1 MKMKKSVLFAILL
14 PLSIVT
20 LSGCV
25 KYNGRNKDGSPK
37 NPTSTST
44 PTTTEPAPT
53 STDTSSTEPIP
64 PAPTGQINVYFVLG
78 PNGSY
83 TGVDPNPTAAA
94 AKFLAANTVVQTI
107 DRGATL
113 PGKDVIKSS
122 VSGSTF
128 LHWVDRATTDVVTTA
143 PDAAEAVLVAV
154 FEGGDGGNTPTPSS
168 GLPTSGYGFLFD
180 TAAGA
185 DPYYKVAQS
194 VGKWTDGDGNEYD
207 QYKIDNF
214 QLVKDQV
221 FSLYDFGSQARW
233 VIDLDGWSCGGTS
246 ATDTKWQE
254 YLSKSSSTYTVL
266 KTFNAKDIYIKLRY
280 EHDILYMGVE

>member
-1 MKMKKSVLFAILL
+1 MKKSLLFSILI
-14 PLSIVT
+14 PLAVVT

-37 NPTSTST
+37 DPTTTTTT
-44 PTTTEPAPT
+44 PTTSEPT
-53 STDTSSTEPIP
+53 TTTTDTSSTEPIP

-83 TGVDPNPTAAA
+83 TGMAPNPTAAA
-94 AKFLAANTVVQTI
+94 AKYLAANTVVTTI
-107 DRGATL
+107 DRGSTL

-122 VSGSTF
+122 VEGSSF
-128 LHWVDRATTDVVTTA
+128 LHWVDRETTNVVTTA

-154 FEGGDGGNTPTPSS
+154 FEGGSGGNTPTPG
-168 GLPTSGYGFLFD
+168 GLPSEGYGFLFK
-180 TAAGA
+180 TAPDAE
-185 DPYYKVAQS
+185 PYYKVAQS

-221 FSLYDFGSQARW
+221 FSLYDFKTQAKW
-233 VIDLDGWSCGGTS
+233 VINLDGWSCGGSS
-246 ATDTKWQE
+246 ASDTKWQE
-254 YLSKSSSTYTVL
+254 YLSKGDTTYTVL
-266 KTFNAKDIYIKLRY
+266 KTFNAIDIYIKLRY
-280 EHDILYMGVE
+280 EHDILYMGAK